1 MVAPLL
7 VNVENG
13 SVSPGI
19 DRTVAAAILLIAA
32 VTVGML
38 LSLTPDPRGIGTH
51 EQLGMEPCGW
61 AQGPDG
67 IPCPTCGVTT
77 AACQLVHLHPIDA
90 VLTQPFGAAAALAG
104 VVLAGMAAFCLLR
117 RKSFLDLIAWLPYG
131 SLAVGFTVLLLA
143 SWLYKYWTFV
153 PQP

>member
-1 MVAPLL
+1 VAPLL
-7 VNVENG
+7 TNVRKG
-13 SVSPGI
+13 AVHPAI
-19 DRTVAAAILLIAA
+19 DRTVAAGVLVIAA
-32 VTVGML
+32 AIVGL
-38 LSLTPDPRGIGTH
+38 LWPLHPDPRGIGTH

-90 VLTQPFGAAAALAG
+90 VVTQPFGAALALAG
-104 VVLAGMAAFCLLR
+104 LALAGTAAFCLAR
-117 RKSFLDLIAWLPYG
+117 QKSFLDLIAWLPYG
-131 SLAVGFTVLLLA
+131 TIAVGFTVLLLA
-143 SWLYKYWTFV
+143 SWLYKYWTFM